1 MKNTNKGFT
10 LIEVLMALFI
20 FSIVCASTAPAFI
33 NHSKMNSESEVKTI
47 SINLAEKIL
56 NNLRKEDVTQFPSSG
71 SKTTNYNV
79 SNKNLNA
86 VIVYCQKSQ
95 YCSKASRHLIINIF
109 YHNKL
114 SYSVETV
121 YTQLQ

>member
-20 FSIVCASTAPAFI
+20 FSIVCA
-33 NHSKMNSESEVKTI
+33 SESEVKTI

-95 YCSKASRHLIINIF
+95 YCSKASRHLTINIF

-121 YTQLQ
+121 YTQLK